1 MENYEKTF
9 AKVLFNNKF
18 NAVEICWKGFANDT
32 EYKDTLVFAQ
42 YLIITKKCSKWLSD
56 MTNAKALS
64 SASTEWVKKTYI
76 PKVYALGVRKA
87 AFVVSKD
94 VFNKIYANNIK
105 SKIEEFQVELK
116 YFDNRLEAESW
127 LKN

>member
-9 AKVLFNNKF
+9 AKVLFNSNI
-18 NAVEICWKGFANDT
+18 NAVEVYWKGFATDA
-32 EYKDTLVFAQ
+32 EYKETLTFAQ
-42 YLIITKKCSKWLSD
+42 ALITTKKCTKWLSN
-56 MTNAKALS
+56 MTNAKAVS
-64 SASTEWVKKTYI
+64 GASMEWVKTNYI

-87 AFVVSKD
+87 AFIVSKD

-105 SKIEEFQVELK
+105 SKIEEFKVELK
-116 YFDNRLEAESW
+116 YFDNRLEAENW